1 MTGARGKRAFL
12 LILCAF
18 LLLLFGGLGVWQV
31 QRLFWKLDLID
42 RVDARVRAA
51 PVAPPGTVEFARSE
65 AGDLEYR
72 RVRASGRFA
81 HDRETM
87 VEALTERG
95 PGFWVVTPLRTARG
109 VILVNR
115 GFVPPKRRLPA
126 TRLQARTAGVVT
138 VTGLLR
144 LSEPEGRVLRANR
157 PGEDRWYSRDV
168 AAIARRRALG
178 PVAPYFIDADATPS
192 PGGVPVGGLTVV
204 QFRNP
209 HLVYALT
216 WFALAALAVAGLV
229 LLRKPAQDDE

>member
-1 MTGARGKRAFL
+1 
-12 LILCAF
+12 
-18 LLLLFGGLGVWQV
+18 
-31 QRLFWKLDLID
+31 
-42 RVDARVRAA
+42 
-51 PVAPPGTVEFARSE
+51 
-65 AGDLEYR
+65 
-72 RVRASGRFA
+72 
-81 HDRETM
+81 M

-115 GFVPPKRRLPA
+115 GFVPPERRLPA
-126 TRLQARTAGVVT
+126 TRLQARTAGMVT

-229 LLRKPAQDDE
+229 LLRKPAQDGE